1 MGRKPLSIPAQ
12 FCGLP
17 VVMKE
22 GMMRTAWFIRD
33 AENRILSSGVIGM
46 GVLETPGADAKDA
59 AKIECGS
66 SVFAMLLAHPHP
78 AKENEGHG

>member
-1 MGRKPLSIPAQ
+1 MGTT
-12 FCGLP
+12 FNGLP

-33 AENRILSSGVIGM
+33 AEDRILSSGVVGM

-66 SVFAMLLAHPHP
+66 SVYALLLAHARP
-78 AKENEGHG
+78 AKGEEEHG